1 MEDNGLSEFVKSIEK
16 ETRKDYSEAT
26 IDHAMNPRNLGRLDG
41 ADGEAKFKGP
51 CGDTMAIWIDVS
63 GDRIERAGFWTDG
76 CGTAIACGSMVT
88 ELATGKTVEQ
98 AGDIGQ
104 KDVLDALG
112 GLPPETKHCAL
123 LASTTLKLA
132 TKEYRKRDGT
142 SR

>member
-1 MEDNGLSEFVKSIEK
+1 MEDNGLSEFIKSIEK
-16 ETRKDYSEAT
+16 ETQEGYSEAT
-26 IDHAMNPRNLGRLDG
+26 VDHAMNPRNLGRLDG

-63 GDRIERAGFWTDG
+63 NDRIERAGFWTDG

-104 KDVLDALG
+104 QNVLDALG
-112 GLPPETKHCAL
+112 GLPPETSHCAL
-123 LASTTLKLA
+123 LAATTMKLA
-132 TKEYRKRDGT
+132 IKEYRNLEAQ
-142 SR
+142 